1 MNDPGVIKFL
11 NEDLRPLAEAC
22 RAIKARSGSALIRW
36 ENVVQQ
42 IVPDEKDTA
51 VIDDGRSKDGVN
63 QIQVDQVH
71 LLTKLLVATMSQ
83 IDDVLIERFCVRPLE
98 VR

>member
-11 NEDLRPLAEAC
+11 NEDLRPLAEQC
-22 RAIKARSGSALIRW
+22 RALKARSASALIRW
-36 ENVVQQ
+36 ENVLQQ
-42 IVPDEKDTA
+42 VIPDEKDTTA
-51 VIDDGRSKDGVN
+51 IDDGRGKEGVN